1 MEFSTA
7 IFQIVILI
15 FSAVIHEVSH
25 GAMANYLGD
34 PTAKLMGRLTLNPIK
49 HLDPF
54 GSILLP
60 LTTYLASG
68 GSFLFGWAK
77 PVPYNPMNVRDP
89 RWGSALIA
97 LAGPLSNFTI
107 ALVFGLA
114 LRFIQ
119 FPETSFFIGM
129 QGLFTIVVFVNILLG
144 VFNLVPLP
152 PLDGS
157 KLLFAAL
164 GDRYSG
170 IEHFM
175 EQNSMLIL
183 LFFLFFGFPLITPI
197 IRFLF
202 TAITGFSV

>member
-25 GAMANYLGD
+25 GAMANHLGD
-34 PTAKLMGRLTLNPIK
+34 PTAKLMGRLTMNPIK
-49 HLDPF
+49 HLEPF
-54 GSILLP
+54 GSVLLP
-60 LTTYLASG
+60 FTTYLASG
-68 GSFLFGWAK
+68 GNFLFGWAK
-77 PVPYNPMNVRDP
+77 PVPYNPMNIRDP

-107 ALVFGLA
+107 ALIFGLT

-119 FPETSFFIGM
+119 FPETLFFVAM
-129 QGLFTIVVFVNILLG
+129 QGLFTIVVSVNIMLG
-144 VFNLVPLP
+144 VFNLVPIP

-170 IEHFM
+170 IEQFL
-175 EQNSMLIL
+175 EQNSMLIF

-197 IRFLF
+197 IMFLF
-202 TAITGFSV
+202 SAITGFYF